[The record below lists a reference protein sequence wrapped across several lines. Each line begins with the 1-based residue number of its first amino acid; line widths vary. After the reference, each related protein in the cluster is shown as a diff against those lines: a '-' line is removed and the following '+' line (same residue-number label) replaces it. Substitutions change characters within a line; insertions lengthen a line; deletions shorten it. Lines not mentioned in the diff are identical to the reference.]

1 MITGGVA
8 SPTETMFE
16 SQMTMDEIEAAVEIA
31 GLKGR
36 KVAAHVG
43 GPLGA
48 KMAVRAGV
56 ASIEHGYHLDDEA
69 IELMVE
75 HGTTYVPTL
84 AVTQDTEFVLN
95 NNAPFAIA
103 KIQAAAERHL
113 ASFQKALAAGVTI
126 ATGEDM
132 PVPFAERVIPEIE
145 TMVACGMEPMAA
157 IVASTKNAAE
167 LCNVADRLGTAEVGK
182 VADLIAVR
190 GDPSEDISRL
200 NDLLLVFKAGELVV
214 DRRES

>member
-1 MITGGVA
+1 M
-8 SPTETMFE
+8 
-16 SQMTMDEIEAAVEIA
+16 
-31 GLKGR
+31 
-36 KVAAHVG
+36 
-43 GPLGA
+43 
-48 KMAVRAGV
+48 
-56 ASIEHGYHLDDEA
+56 
-69 IELMVE
+69 
-75 HGTTYVPTL
+75 
-84 AVTQDTEFVLN
+84 LN

-167 LCNVADRLGTAEVGK
+167 LCDVADRLGTAEVGK

-200 NDLLLVFKAGELVV
+200 NNLLLVFKAGELVV